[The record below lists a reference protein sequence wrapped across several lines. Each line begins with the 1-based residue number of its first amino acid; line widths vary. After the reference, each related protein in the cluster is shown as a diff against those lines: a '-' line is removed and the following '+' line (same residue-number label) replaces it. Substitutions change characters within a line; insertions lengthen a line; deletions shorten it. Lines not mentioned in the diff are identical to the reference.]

1 MTRVSWTYDWVNS
14 SLFRKLA
21 RSWTSTRDFVISK
34 EKKNSLPASG
44 SNAGKI
50 VKSPQQTKPN
60 KQKGELAW
68 KSKRPTLPL
77 PPTSLGAFYAGCT
90 TITITYRHSV
100 MLYECTKN
108 II

>member
-1 MTRVSWTYDWVNS
+1 MTG
-14 SLFRKLA
+14 
-21 RSWTSTRDFVISK
+21 STRAYSGNWQEVGLQHAILSSQ
-34 EKKNSLPASG
+34 KKRKILCQASG

-90 TITITYRHSV
+90 TIAITYRHSG
-100 MLYECTKN
+100 MLYACAKN